1 MSKLKQWGFNP
12 DYPDPAETWKSGD
25 KVPGWLSDNA
35 RVAGFNKDGSIIL
48 DTYIDKEGK
57 VHIRDTYRPVDLVVI
72 PKNHLLVYGNGIMKV
87 ISPEQ
92 LDFLYESSGE

>member
-12 DYPDPAETWKSGD
+12 DYPDPAETWKPGD

-48 DTYIDKEGK
+48 DTYIDKDGK

-72 PKNHLLVYGNGIMKV
+72 PKNYLLVYGNGIMKV